1 MKLTHNDTDLKLIV
15 GEIHDE
21 ISSAEA
27 KYPDWPDDPI
37 HGVAIMAE
45 ESGEA
50 VRACLNMVYH
60 GADRAEYRKELVQ
73 TAAMAIRAIIGLDR
87 S

>member
-1 MKLTHNDTDLKLIV
+1 MKLTHDDSELVLLVREID
-15 GEIHDE
+15 GEIHQ
-21 ISSAEA
+21 AEA

-37 HGVAIMAE
+37 HGAAIMAE

-73 TAAMAIRAIIGLDR
+73 TAAMAIRAILGLDR